1 MRVMEAACAW
11 EGCERSH
18 WGLFDRIAKTV
29 RDVDE
34 QGQVVAYKS
43 LAYNC
48 AGKAVEFR
56 QPLEGS
62 GTRLMH
68 GDFARKISPSEE
80 ALATFILKRPRL
92 FHARRVLVV
101 GAGLGFAGLVA
112 GACTSAREVL
122 LTDGDPEVV
131 RVLETSLQLNKG
143 SFDESLVAVQQVLW
157 DRMEQWPPRHSFD
170 LVIGADVVYL
180 EDLHW
185 ALLEMMLRVLRPG
198 GQFLLFASRRN
209 GSLEKFLSTAK
220 SVFATVEVSTEYDA
234 DVEQAIGRSSKCF
247 PVFAKLSV
255 PAEEAEDTE
264 TVQELRRQFAERHAA
279 EQLKAER
286 SERRRAK
293 AQAAHRARSQS
304 LLARRERRL
313 QAQEEEAAL
322 PPPAP
327 EPPEAPAPRQPLRP
341 TAEIEGRSDWGLF
354 DRQCVDHTDFKEFT
368 YNCDGHKLHL
378 RRTPAS
384 PRISAAAEALT
395 CWALRHPR
403 CFRRRRVLEVG
414 AGQGLPGLIIAAS
427 MEAKHVELSDGD
439 PTAVEALAD
448 ALKLNENSFQAD
460 STGASRLSFGEVP
473 AGKKFDWIIASDIL
487 EAKDQH
493 SSLLHSLRKLLKP
506 NGGVVVVG
514 SGTAFDAF
522 TSVAG
527 GIFARVRVT
536 RDYNDRVN
544 KFLPL
549 ASRPKLAVLRRPP
562 VARTKHKA
570 SKARRPFEREAAGAL
585 KSISKSAPG
594 EAEQEED
601 EGDADLEDEA
611 VEDADEDQPDEAEE
625 AEEEEEDDA
634 EEDCVAEAQEELAAT
649 DADSAEDDCEE
660 VIAILDQS
668 VRIMHEDET
677 AKAEAQK
684 KATGAPWQPP
694 CPPGQLRR
702 RILAQRART
711 ETRHRPARRSPEEA
725 ATPRTEPG
733 LGSGSSRPVTPQRTA
748 HDSECRGWG
757 YPGPPSGSAPGLEL
771 CGTALRP
778 LVRRAQSMPLRRGC
792 LTPLPNEP

>member
-1 MRVMEAACAW
+1 M
-11 EGCERSH
+11 
-18 WGLFDRIAKTV
+18 
-29 RDVDE
+29 
-34 QGQVVAYKS
+34 
-43 LAYNC
+43 
-48 AGKAVEFR
+48 
-56 QPLEGS
+56 
-62 GTRLMH
+62 
-68 GDFARKISPSEE
+68 
-80 ALATFILKRPRL
+80 
-92 FHARRVLVV
+92 
-101 GAGLGFAGLVA
+101 
-112 GACTSAREVL
+112 
-122 LTDGDPEVV
+122 
-131 RVLETSLQLNKG
+131 
-143 SFDESLVAVQQVLW
+143 
-157 DRMEQWPPRHSFD
+157 
-170 LVIGADVVYL
+170 
-180 EDLHW
+180 
-185 ALLEMMLRVLRPG
+185 
-198 GQFLLFASRRN
+198 
-209 GSLEKFLSTAK
+209 
-220 SVFATVEVSTEYDA
+220 
-234 DVEQAIGRSSKCF
+234 
-247 PVFAKLSV
+247 
-255 PAEEAEDTE
+255 
-264 TVQELRRQFAERHAA
+264 
-279 EQLKAER
+279 
-286 SERRRAK
+286 
-293 AQAAHRARSQS
+293 
-304 LLARRERRL
+304 
-313 QAQEEEAAL
+313 
-322 PPPAP
+322 
-327 EPPEAPAPRQPLRP
+327 
-341 TAEIEGRSDWGLF
+341 
-354 DRQCVDHTDFKEFT
+354 
-368 YNCDGHKLHL
+368 
-378 RRTPAS
+378 
-384 PRISAAAEALT
+384 
-395 CWALRHPR
+395 
-403 CFRRRRVLEVG
+403 
-414 AGQGLPGLIIAAS
+414 
-427 MEAKHVELSDGD
+427 
-439 PTAVEALAD
+439 
-448 ALKLNENSFQAD
+448 KLNENSFQAD

-757 YPGPPSGSAPGLEL
+757 YPGPPSSSAPGLEL

-792 LTPLPNEP
+792 LTPLPNEPDRKSVV